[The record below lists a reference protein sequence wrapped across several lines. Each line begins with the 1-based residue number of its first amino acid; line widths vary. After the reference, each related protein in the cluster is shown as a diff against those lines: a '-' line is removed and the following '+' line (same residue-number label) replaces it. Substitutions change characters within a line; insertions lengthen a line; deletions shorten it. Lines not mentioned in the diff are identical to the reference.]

1 MEFKEEKLVLARKV
15 ILINARIITVVN
27 ARFIFTSETVVNF
40 MSTSFQAHLPVF
52 FDTVGAVSI

>member
-15 ILINARIITVVN
+15 ILLNARIIIVVS

>member
-1 MEFKEEKLVLARKV
+1 MEFEEEQLVLARKV
-15 ILINARIITVVN
+15 ILINARIIIVVN

-40 MSTSFQAHLPVF
+40 MSTSFQAHLAVI